1 VETVAVKVRTITID
15 FWGTLLFDGP
25 SSDNRYKR
33 RRMADFEKILG
44 AEGIPVSAPVLD
56 RAYEKSGT
64 TLARVWN
71 TNRDVPAM
79 DHVKAILDAVDS
91 DLWKGLAPTVRDA
104 LLDAYAQ
111 PALLVPPAVDVG
123 ALAALQA
130 LCARGYTLAVVSN
143 TMRTPGAQ
151 LRQLLEKFRLLSC
164 FKHATFSDEVGIRK
178 PDPRIFHLTL
188 EAVGGEPAT
197 AIHVGDDTILDVEG
211 GRAAGMRV
219 VQVTNASMGALGGQA
234 PDAVIKSLAG
244 LPAAI
249 EFLDR

>member
-1 VETVAVKVRTITID
+1 VETVPVKVHTITID

-33 RRMADFEKILG
+33 RRMADFEKILS
-44 AEGIPVSAPVLD
+44 AEGVPVSAPALD
-56 RAYEKSGT
+56 RAYEESGSV
-64 TLARVWN
+64 LARVWN
-71 TNRDVPAM
+71 THRDVPAM
-79 DHVKAILDAVDS
+79 DHVKAILDALDP
-91 DLWKGLAPTVRDA
+91 DLWEHVSPAARDT

-130 LCARGYTLAVVSN
+130 LYARGYTLAVVSN

-178 PDPRIFHLTL
+178 PDPRIFLLTL

-197 AIHVGDDTILDVEG
+197 SIPVGDDTILDVEG
-211 GRAAGMRV
+211 ARAAGMRV
-219 VQVTNASMGALGGQA
+219 VQVTNASMRALGVQA

-244 LPAAI
+244 LPDAI
-249 EFLDR
+249 ESLDR

>member
-1 VETVAVKVRTITID
+1 MKVRTITID

-44 AEGIPVSAPVLD
+44 AEGVPISAPALD
-56 RAYEKSGT
+56 RAYEESGSV
-64 TLARVWN
+64 LARVWS
-71 TNRDVPAM
+71 THRDVSAM
-79 DHVKAILDAVDS
+79 EHVKAILDALDP
-91 DLWKGLAPTVRDA
+91 DLWDHVSPAARDT

-178 PDPRIFHLTL
+178 PDPRIFHLAL
-188 EAVGGEPAT
+188 EAIGGEPAT
-197 AIHVGDDTILDVEG
+197 SVHVGDDTILDVEG

-219 VQVTNASMGALGGQA
+219 VQVTNASLRALGVQA
-234 PDAVIKSLAG
+234 PDAVIKSLSG

-249 EFLDR
+249 ESLDR